1 MEDSYVVHR
10 PDDLVIDAPGQWPE
24 RMRITSVALHG
35 WLDCGVAGWMDWPVT
50 NKHGVRVLG
59 LRFGGQF
66 AVYRWS
72 GFCAEGLIFDRMV
85 DGQLYEETE
94 HAARD
99 GGAL

>member
-1 MEDSYVVHR
+1 
-10 PDDLVIDAPGQWPE
+10 
-24 RMRITSVALHG
+24 
-35 WLDCGVAGWMDWPVT
+35 
-50 NKHGVRVLG
+50 